1 LKFLRAARQD
11 VRTVVG
17 PQTGEDVFK
26 RKSAEWDSEGE
37 AMSSAAQIVAYDSI
51 PAGAVEQAQ
60 WYAIQTRPKHEKKV
74 AAELDQKAITAYL
87 PLVEQVHRWSD
98 RFKVVQVPLFS
109 GYVFVNTPIS
119 PAVRVSV
126 LRVWGVL
133 GFVGPQKQAMPIPAH
148 QIEDIRRLLAGNVPF
163 AWHSLPRVGQ
173 RVRLYGGCL
182 DGVEGVL
189 VGRQGDRRL
198 VISVEAIER
207 TLSISVEGYKVV
219 PI

>member
-1 LKFLRAARQD
+1 
-11 VRTVVG
+11 
-17 PQTGEDVFK
+17 
-26 RKSAEWDSEGE
+26 
-37 AMSSAAQIVAYDSI
+37 MSSAGQILAYDPI
-51 PAGAVEQAQ
+51 PAAALEQAQ

-74 AAELDQKAITAYL
+74 VAELDQKAITTYL

-98 RFKVVQVPLFS
+98 RFKIVQVPLFS
-109 GYVFVNTPIS
+109 GYVFVNALIS

-133 GFVGPQKQAMPIPAH
+133 GFVGPQKQAMPIPAC
-148 QIEDIRRLLAGNVPF
+148 QIEDVRRLLASNVPF
-163 AWHSLPRVGQ
+163 VWHSLPRVGQ
-173 RVRLYGGCL
+173 RVRVYGGCL

-207 TLSISVEGYKVV
+207 SLSINVEGYKVV